1 MTTTQSM
8 SSAIKGILGEKL
20 GMTQVFDAQN
30 KIVPVTVISA
40 GPCVV
45 TQLRT
50 IEKDGYTAVQ
60 LAYGAKLSNNTRTS
74 RDNSYWH
81 NFILGIK
88 DLSHTQLLAQD
99 AFNGRG
105 H

>member
-45 TQLRT
+45 TQIKT
-50 IEKDGYTAVQ
+50 VDTDGYEAIQVGFQT
-60 LAYGAKLSNNTRTS
+60 KTE
-74 RDNSYWH
+74 
-81 NFILGIK
+81 K
-88 DLSHTQLLAQD
+88 HTNKAE
-99 AFNGRG
+99 AGRFKAAG
-105 H
+105 VTC